1 MGDSWQCINPLTQG
15 PTIAK
20 VRINGNG
27 RSYAQK
33 LGIKKMAYKNL
44 KELAAAAMD
53 VDLKDVEKTRYIG
66 NLISVYFDAEKNP
79 PEGVIG
85 VGAITYAQQQLIK
98 AQESI

>member
-1 MGDSWQCINPLTQG
+1 MT
-15 PTIAK
+15 
-20 VRINGNG
+20 
-27 RSYAQK
+27 
-33 LGIKKMAYKNL
+33 YKNL

-53 VDLKDVEKTRYIG
+53 VDLKDTKQTQYMAG
-66 NLISVYFDAEKNP
+66 LIRVYFDAEKNP

>member
-1 MGDSWQCINPLTQG
+1 MG
-15 PTIAK
+15 
-20 VRINGNG
+20 RI
-27 RSYAQK
+27 RT
-33 LGIKKMAYKNL
+33 YKNL

-85 VGAITYAQQQLIK
+85 VGAISYAEYHLIK

>member
-1 MGDSWQCINPLTQG
+1 MT
-15 PTIAK
+15 
-20 VRINGNG
+20 
-27 RSYAQK
+27 
-33 LGIKKMAYKNL
+33 YKNL

-53 VDLKDVEKTRYIG
+53 IDLKDTKQTQYMAG
-66 NLISVYFDAEKNP
+66 LIRVYFDAEKNP

>member
-1 MGDSWQCINPLTQG
+1 MKANVPAVQRKRDSLITSKMTLWTY
-15 PTIAK
+15 TK
-20 VRINGNG
+20 
-27 RSYAQK
+27 
-33 LGIKKMAYKNL
+33 GIKKMTYNNL

-79 PEGVIG
+79 PEGIIG
-85 VGAITYAQQQLIK
+85 VGAISYAEYQLIK